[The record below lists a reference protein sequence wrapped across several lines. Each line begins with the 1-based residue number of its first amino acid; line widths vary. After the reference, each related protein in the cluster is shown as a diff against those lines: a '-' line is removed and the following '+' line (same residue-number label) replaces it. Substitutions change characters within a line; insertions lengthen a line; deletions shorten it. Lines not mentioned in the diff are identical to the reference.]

1 MRENF
6 FIGIDA
12 GTTSVK
18 GVLADADGKILSV
31 SIQEYILEME
41 EDRCELDAEIYWEK
55 TKMVIRELLDS
66 VDNANGQ
73 VQALSFSSQGETLIC
88 VDSNGAPVRRAIV

>member
-41 EDRCELDAEIYWEK
+41 EDRCELDAEIYWC
-55 TKMVIRELLDS
+55 KM
-66 VDNANGQ
+66 
-73 VQALSFSSQGETLIC
+73 F
-88 VDSNGAPVRRAIV
+88 